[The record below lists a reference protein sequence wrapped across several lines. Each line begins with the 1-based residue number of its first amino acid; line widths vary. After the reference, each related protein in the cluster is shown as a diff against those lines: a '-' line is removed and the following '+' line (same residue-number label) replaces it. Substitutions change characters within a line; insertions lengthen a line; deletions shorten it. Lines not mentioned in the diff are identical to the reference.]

1 MIDDGVLAERQ
12 WRNDDVVV
20 VFSISFRSPSTTV
33 FCFLSFLLF
42 FFRSFFLS
50 FFLLTHGKNPF
61 HFKYR
66 KSCAV
71 LLDEFKVALE
81 MYNNPWRLARV

>member
-33 FCFLSFLLF
+33 FCFLSFFSF
-42 FFRSFFLS
+42 FLSIFLSFFLS
-50 FFLLTHGKNPF
+50 FF
-61 HFKYR
+61 
-66 KSCAV
+66 
-71 LLDEFKVALE
+71 
-81 MYNNPWRLARV
+81 

>member
-20 VFSISFRSPSTTV
+20 VFRTSRSFALYKNILLSFFFS
-33 FCFLSFLLF
+33 FFLSI
-42 FFRSFFLS
+42 FLS

-61 HFKYR
+61 HIKYH
-66 KSCAV
+66 
-71 LLDEFKVALE
+71 
-81 MYNNPWRLARV
+81 

>member
-1 MIDDGVLAERQ
+1 MTSSSSLASRFVRPLQ
-12 WRNDDVVV
+12 QYSA
-20 VFSISFRSPSTTV
+20 FF
-33 FCFLSFLLF
+33 LF
-42 FFRSFFLS
+42 FFFSFDLSFFLS